1 MRSGE
6 EKNEEGQEVL
16 GERPSGYPP
25 QAVSASELRDL
36 YRKVNGTLSQL
47 RGIMERIGIYGK

>member
-6 EKNEEGQEVL
+6 EENEEGQEVL
-16 GERPSGYPP
+16 GERPSGHPP
-25 QAVSASELRDL
+25 QTVSASELRDL

-47 RGIMERIGIYGK
+47 RGIMERMGLYG

>member
-6 EKNEEGQEVL
+6 EENEEGQEVL

-25 QAVSASELRDL
+25 QTVSASELRDL

-47 RGIMERIGIYGK
+47 RGIMERMKIS